1 MCTLQWRL
9 KKIKDVD
16 WLIATREIEC
26 HFGPGGFKASQE
38 VVEEVRTIGPC
49 RDFVVEGLLR
59 YEGGDARHRMSMYPR
74 TRGSADTATI
84 S

>member
-38 VVEEVRTIGPC
+38 VVEGGRTMGPELQK
-49 RDFVVEGLLR
+49 DGV
-59 YEGGDARHRMSMYPR
+59 DQI
-74 TRGSADTATI
+74 TADGEKVGV